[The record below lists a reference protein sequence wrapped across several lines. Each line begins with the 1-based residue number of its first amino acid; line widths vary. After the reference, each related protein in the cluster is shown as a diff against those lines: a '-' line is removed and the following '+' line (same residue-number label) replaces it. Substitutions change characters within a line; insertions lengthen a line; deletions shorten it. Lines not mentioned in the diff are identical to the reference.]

1 VGGDGAVR
9 GWVGDAGED
18 ESVTHLVVI
27 QEGLVRLVNG
37 SSLNLSSAGRASSG
51 TARVW
56 EIDSYTKLNPDE
68 LHPVFTHDRRHRGPT
83 SPDGGGRSQPLV

>member
-1 VGGDGAVR
+1 MGGDGAIG

-18 ESVTHLVVI
+18 ESVGHLVVI

-37 SSLNLSSAGRASSG
+37 SSLDLSGAGRASSG

-56 EIDSYTKLNPDE
+56 KINSYK
-68 LHPVFTHDRRHRGPT
+68 
-83 SPDGGGRSQPLV
+83 